1 MPQYFDSNA
10 SRYSSYQQ
18 QHNNW
23 SDFNHPTN
31 NGPNGAI
38 SISQQLRQIQNA
50 IGGMQT
56 AKIMQGQ
63 NNQLQEMDTLDAIH
77 HLQSNILNGE
87 VTATDAKDIL
97 TTATQLLNLSESE
110 NAQKALIDTIS
121 MTIDKNTQ
129 GVVNLDFLSQF
140 AATITATNDADQLI
154 HSPSNQLQII
164 NTAQAAFNGIW
175 KANHTEQQKPLT
187 DAQCEKYAAVIPRME
202 KVLYGINNT
211 RDLQLHS
218 AILKLSLGAF
228 KTTTAHVAIPP
239 SKAGKA
245 LKNSINEYIY
255 TVGAVMAL
263 HQKEW
268 KKAAKEDSKLKTGTA
283 QFAKSAAGATSFLPK
298 SLMALGGGIGG
309 GVVGTLGLLRLPFA
323 LLAGIGLDINPLTN
337 PEKGFPATKHLVA
350 HTLSSPFRHA
360 ANGVTGGWEVVD
372 HKNLAFQAYDAIC
385 NAGQS
390 SDAKQQRESAQQLEQ
405 LSSSNVFNAS

>member
-1 MPQYFDSNA
+1 MPRYFDSNA

-23 SDFNHPTN
+23 SEFNHPTN
-31 NGPNGAI
+31 NSPNGAI

-63 NNQLQEMDTLDAIH
+63 NSQLQEMDTLGAIH

-228 KTTTAHVAIPP
+228 KTTTAHVAITP
-239 SKAGKA
+239 
-245 LKNSINEYIY
+245 LKL
-255 TVGAVMAL
+255 V
-263 HQKEW
+263 KP
-268 KKAAKEDSKLKTGTA
+268 LKIASMNIFTP
-283 QFAKSAAGATSFLPK
+283 L
-298 SLMALGGGIGG
+298 
-309 GVVGTLGLLRLPFA
+309 A
-323 LLAGIGLDINPLTN
+323 LLWHYIKRNGKKQLKKIASLKLAQHNLQN
-337 PEKGFPATKHLVA
+337 LLLVQ
-350 HTLSSPFRHA
+350 HRFYQNH
-360 ANGVTGGWEVVD
+360 
-372 HKNLAFQAYDAIC
+372 
-385 NAGQS
+385 
-390 SDAKQQRESAQQLEQ
+390 
-405 LSSSNVFNAS
+405 